1 MGCCA
6 KYAAK
11 LILSLSALAFLALSV
26 VLMYVS
32 VSAFD
37 SPFFEGVVAAVAVGG
52 VVLSLLTAVVACTG
66 CAALLSCKR
75 PRTWLALYLLF
86 DLLVAVND
94 VLATTPPAE
103 AFAPA
108 SMELCSF
115 LRCLYHHT

>member
-66 CAALLSCKR
+66 CVHGPHPAPLPARIRSSYDVSGCSR
-75 PRTWLALYLLF
+75 RTL
-86 DLLVAVND
+86 
-94 VLATTPPAE
+94 
-103 AFAPA
+103 
-108 SMELCSF
+108 
-115 LRCLYHHT
+115 

>member
-75 PRTWLALYLLF
+75 PTFNSQEEDADF
-86 DLLVAVND
+86 
-94 VLATTPPAE
+94 VLAQRSGHQSHGPPA
-103 AFAPA
+103 
-108 SMELCSF
+108 
-115 LRCLYHHT
+115 